1 MTHNV
6 IEGSLVRKNVVV
18 KNVVKSRDC
27 GIPKWR
33 PPLKSDMFQVLID
46 ICNEP
51 FVRHTVC
58 RIRNVKHH
66 GLTLE
71 FEWYHLI
78 PLKLFNWCHWSI
90 FLSWNWIQNFFCQ
103 WYVVYMVWES
113 WDMSD
118 FWGTLR
124 VSQEFLYHNLV
135 SLNIVLMRCCTR
147 GDYPRCGCNY
157 DRHIY
162 VFTVEPTN

>member
-1 MTHNV
+1 MFMTHNV
-6 IEGSLVRKNVVV
+6 IERSSVRKKVVV

-27 GIPKWR
+27 SIPKWR

-58 RIRNVKHH
+58 RVRNATRHS
-66 GLTLE
+66 LTLE

-90 FLSWNWIQNFFCQ
+90 FLSWNWIQSFFIH

-113 WDMSD
+113 LDMSG
-118 FWGTLR
+118 FCSTLR
-124 VSQEFLYHNLV
+124 VSQEFLYHNLKD
-135 SLNIVLMRCCTR
+135 LNFVLTLCRTR
-147 GDYPRCGCNY
+147 GSYPRSGTDC
-157 DRHIY
+157 
-162 VFTVEPTN
+162 